1 MAEFRAFNG
10 SVLKI
15 YYFIG
20 RLNPPHIGHIKA
32 LEKMIEAAN
41 ADGSTPLILLGSGPG
56 GERTMDNPVPF
67 ETKEQFLRHILP
79 HLSFTVR
86 NMKNPFHDVPQWYS
100 DVLTHVSPPESIQFI
115 RFAGDKGENATK
127 FSSLEK
133 GLEKLGANITAGTVA
148 IPPVE
153 SNSAEEMSATI
164 VRQHA
169 YRCYLSDKGEGGFRS
184 FESRFGNFYGE
195 FSGQIYKD
203 ILFPILEL
211 SDEEIVSYI
220 DTKKLPKSGTK
231 KGKSKK

>member
-10 SVLKI
+10 SALKI

-32 LEKMIEAAN
+32 LEKMIETAN

-100 DVLTHVSPPESIQFI
+100 DVLTHVSPPESVQFI

-148 IPPVE
+148 IPPVV

-169 YRCYLSDKGEGGFRS
+169 YRCYLSDKGGGFRE
-184 FESRFGNFYGE
+184 FEARFGHFYGE
-195 FSGQIYKD
+195 FTGQIYKD
-203 ILFPILEL
+203 ILYPVLEL
-211 SDEEIVSYI
+211 SDEEIVSYVE
-220 DTKKLPKSGTK
+220 TKKLPKTGTK